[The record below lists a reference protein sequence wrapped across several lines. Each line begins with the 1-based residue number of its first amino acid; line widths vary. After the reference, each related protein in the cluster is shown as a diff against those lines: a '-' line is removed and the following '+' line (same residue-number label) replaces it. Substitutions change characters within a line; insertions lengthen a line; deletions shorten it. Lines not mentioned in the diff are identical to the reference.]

1 MPNVSQRAA
10 EFGVA
15 KSDQSL
21 TVSSTAVALTVPT
34 GTYSALLTNG
44 AEAVRLRWGTPTA
57 SVGHYLAPYT
67 SIELFNDTSSVKLI
81 RVGSSD
87 STVFATYY
95 EMQH

>member
-1 MPNVSQRAA
+1 MPNISQRAA
-10 EFGVA
+10 EFGIA

-21 TVSSTAVALTVPT
+21 PVSSTAVAMTIPS
-34 GTYSALLTNG
+34 GIHAALLTNG

-67 SIELFNDTSSVKLI
+67 SIELFNDMSSVKLI

-87 STVFATYY
+87 SIVFATYY
-95 EMQH
+95 EF

>member
-1 MPNVSQRAA
+1 MSLRNRSSD
-10 EFGVA
+10 FGVA
-15 KSDQSL
+15 QSDQSL
-21 TVSSTAVALTVPT
+21 TVSSTAVALTVPS

-67 SIELFNDTSSVKLI
+67 SIELFTDMDAVKLI

-87 STVFATYY
+87 SVVFATYY
-95 EMQH
+95 GPS